1 MECGNLRPKPK
12 PKQNKKQTSKLTNEK
27 NQTKP
32 KKEPSLQL
40 QYQLVKKIKPLHD
53 GQNKTNPFQ
62 KGQDTLKALVDLSG
76 ELFL

>member
-12 PKQNKKQTSKLTNEK
+12 PKQNKKLTNEK
-27 NQTKP
+27 SQTKP

-40 QYQLVKKIKPLHD
+40 QYQLVKKINPLHD

-62 KGQDTLKALVDLSG
+62 KGQDTLKALVDLSE